1 MRSPPRGLAQAGA
14 TLYALSARAS
24 CGGALGAKRRHPA
37 ERGVPPALGGVI
49 PNSKGAYMKLRLLGL
64 VSILT
69 AMFEA
74 AGAGFKG

>member
-1 MRSPPRGLAQAGA
+1 
-14 TLYALSARAS
+14 
-24 CGGALGAKRRHPA
+24 
-37 ERGVPPALGGVI
+37 
-49 PNSKGAYMKLRLLGL
+49 MKYRLIGL